1 MAGLVRLLNVNFRV
15 SSAKAD
21 PAMLYTYIKRADR
34 CPHCLRIMNSQLLA
48 IADQYVA
55 NMFAW
60 ANRAECFGTA
70 CAELETYV
78 LGITT
83 YREDGHA
90 FENCL
95 QDLYQTVAM
104 PDGFAELED
113 EDADLVTE
121 YLGDV
126 WPSLWRDAM
135 AW

>member
-1 MAGLVRLLNVNFRV
+1 
-15 SSAKAD
+15 
-21 PAMLYTYIKRADR
+21 MLYTYIKRADR
-34 CPHCLRIMNSQLLA
+34 CPHCLRTMNSQLLA
-48 IADQYVA
+48 IADSYIT
-55 NMFAW
+55 NMLDW
-60 ANRAECFGTA
+60 ANRADCEFGLA

-83 YREDGHA
+83 YGPEGQVW
-90 FENCL
+90 ENCP

-113 EDADLVTE
+113 EDADLVIE

>member
-1 MAGLVRLLNVNFRV
+1 
-15 SSAKAD
+15 
-21 PAMLYTYIKRADR
+21 
-34 CPHCLRIMNSQLLA
+34 MNSQLLTIGDHY
-48 IADQYVA
+48 IAK
-55 NMFAW
+55 MFEW
-60 ANRAECFGTA
+60 ARRADCEFGTA

-83 YREDGHA
+83 YGPEGQVW
-90 FENCL
+90 ENCP

-113 EDADLVTE
+113 EDADLVIE

>member
-1 MAGLVRLLNVNFRV
+1 
-15 SSAKAD
+15 
-21 PAMLYTYIKRADR
+21 
-34 CPHCLRIMNSQLLA
+34 MNSQLLT
-48 IADQYVA
+48 IGDSYIS

-60 ANRAECFGTA
+60 ANRADCEFGTA

-78 LGITT
+78 CSITT

-90 FENCL
+90 FENGPW
-95 QDLYQTVAM
+95 DLYQTVAM
-104 PDGFAELED
+104 PEGFAELED
-113 EDADLVTE
+113 EDADLVIE

>member
-1 MAGLVRLLNVNFRV
+1 
-15 SSAKAD
+15 
-21 PAMLYTYIKRADR
+21 
-34 CPHCLRIMNSQLLA
+34 MNSQLLT
-48 IADQYVA
+48 IGDSYIA

-60 ANRAECFGTA
+60 ANRADCEFGTA

-78 LGITT
+78 CSITT

-90 FENCL
+90 FDNGP

-104 PDGFAELED
+104 PEGFAELED
-113 EDADLVTE
+113 EDADLVIE

>member
-1 MAGLVRLLNVNFRV
+1 
-15 SSAKAD
+15 
-21 PAMLYTYIKRADR
+21 
-34 CPHCLRIMNSQLLA
+34 MNSQLLA

-60 ANRAECFGTA
+60 ANRADCEFGIA
-70 CAELETYV
+70 CAELESYV
-78 LGITT
+78 CSITT
-83 YREDGHA
+83 YGPEGQVWD
-90 FENCL
+90 NCP

-104 PDGFAELED
+104 PEGFFELDYAEE
-113 EDADLVTE
+113 ELVVE

>member
-1 MAGLVRLLNVNFRV
+1 
-15 SSAKAD
+15 
-21 PAMLYTYIKRADR
+21 
-34 CPHCLRIMNSQLLA
+34 MNSQLLT
-48 IADQYVA
+48 IADAYIS
-55 NMFAW
+55 NMFEW
-60 ANRAECFGTA
+60 ARRADCEFGTA

-78 LGITT
+78 CSITT

-90 FENCL
+90 FENCPH
-95 QDLYQTVAM
+95 DLYQTVAM

-113 EDADLVTE
+113 DQADLVVE